1 MAAESNDNYDP
12 TYRELNVDE
21 TLSSHDARIS
31 KNERR
36 WLMGKGALAAL
47 AVIKGVDFG
56 IAQLGTLI

>member
-1 MAAESNDNYDP
+1 MAAEQSDNYDP
-12 TYRELNVDE
+12 TYRQLNVDE
-21 TLSSHDARIS
+21 MLTKHDARIS

-47 AVIKGVDFG
+47 AAIKGIDFG